1 MNPINLV
8 QVTDTHLF
16 AETSSTLSKVN
27 TLDTLNKVLDYIQCN
42 EDQID
47 CLIATGDIAEDASS
61 KAYEHFMLSVEKF
74 VAPFRWIPGNH
85 DNVSLMKVV
94 SRGTNYCDKT
104 LRIGT
109 WMIILLDTSVKNEVS
124 GLLSEMELEFLKKT
138 LNVFEQDAKIKNV
151 LICLHHNPI
160 KMKHSWYEDIGL
172 RNRLDFFD
180 VIKQFSTVR
189 CVIFGHLHQ
198 ELDLEYN
205 GIRLLCTPSTCTQFL
220 PNAQN
225 FEFDPNNPGYRR
237 LQLHTD
243 GAIDSEVIRL
253 KDI

>member
-16 AETSSTLSKVN
+16 AKTGSTLSKVN
-27 TLDTLNKVLDYIQCN
+27 TLDTLNKVLDYIQGN
-42 EDQID
+42 ENQID
-47 CLIATGDIAEDASS
+47 CLIATGDIAQEATS
-61 KAYEHFMLSVEKF
+61 KAYEHFMLSLEKF

-85 DNVSLMKVV
+85 DNLSLMQEV
-94 SRGTNYCDKT
+94 SRGTNYCEKT

-109 WMIILLDTSVKNEVS
+109 WLIILLDTSVKHEVF
-124 GLLSEMELEFLKKT
+124 GFLSEMELEFLETT
-138 LNVFEQDAKIKNV
+138 LDVSEQDGDIRNV

-160 KMKHSWYEDIGL
+160 KMQHSWYEDIGL
-172 RNRLDFFD
+172 QNRSDFFD
-180 VIKQFSTVR
+180 IIAKFSTVR

-198 ELDLEYN
+198 ELDLEYE

-220 PNAQN
+220 PNARN
-225 FEFDPNNPGYRR
+225 FKLDPSNPGYRR
-237 LQLHTD
+237 LQLHKD
-243 GAIDSEVIRL
+243 GGIDSEVIRL

>member
-16 AETSSTLSKVN
+16 AKTSSTLNKVN
-27 TLDTLNKVLDYIQCN
+27 TLDTLNKVFDCIQCN
-42 EDQID
+42 ENRVD
-47 CLIATGDIAEDASS
+47 CLIATGDIAQDASS

-74 VAPFRWIPGNH
+74 AVPFRWIPGNH
-85 DNVSLMKVV
+85 DDVGLMQMI
-94 SRGTNYCDKT
+94 SRGTNYCEKT

-109 WMIILLDTSVKNEVS
+109 WLIMLLDTSVKHEVS
-124 GLLSEMELEFLKKT
+124 GLLSETELEFLEKT
-138 LNVFEQDAKIKNV
+138 LDFFKQDVKIRNV

-160 KMKHSWYEDIGL
+160 KMKDSWYEDIGL
-172 RNRLDFFD
+172 QNRLDFFD
-180 VIKQFSTVR
+180 AIKKFSKVR
-189 CVIFGHLHQ
+189 CLVFGHLHQ
-198 ELDLEYN
+198 ELDLEYK

-225 FEFDPNNPGYRR
+225 FELDRNNPGYRR
-237 LQLHTD
+237 LQLHKD